1 MKPAEMAASR
11 NRAFSNVRFD
21 YESDLLDYDIDKI
34 NQGKEQETFKE
45 ALASIFKGNYRQL
58 Y

>member
-1 MKPAEMAASR
+1 MAASQ

>member
-1 MKPAEMAASR
+1 MKPAEMAASQ

-21 YESDLLDYDIDKI
+21 DESDLLDDDIDRI
-34 NQGKEQETFKE
+34 NQGKKQETFKE